1 MQPTRLTR
9 VPYPSQPDA
18 FAQFALQLANKRV
31 TGHHSLTYQSVSMR
45 LYRLGRTETNRSL
58 SPESVAFIDAL
69 DRCVSPRL
77 APRRE
82 RERCVLCLAAC

>member
-1 MQPTRLTR
+1 MAMDAAPVCDSRVRCNLPDR
-9 VPYPSQPDA
+9 VPRPSQPDA

-69 DRCVSPRL
+69 DR
-77 APRRE
+77 
-82 RERCVLCLAAC
+82 